1 MKIKWIKSGA
11 KFNMAYFVGDVCDID
26 EKKGTEIV
34 KQGYAKIIEV
44 EVDEAPK
51 KKTVKK

>member
-1 MKIKWIKSGA
+1 
-11 KFNMAYFVGDVCDID
+11 MAYFVGDVCDID

-34 KQGYAKIIEV
+34 KQGYAVTV
-44 EVDEAPK
+44 ETEEAPK

>member
-34 KQGYAKIIEV
+34 KQGFAKIIEV
-44 EVDEAPK
+44 ETEPK